1 MRRAI
6 ERTLRRAIERTLRRA
21 IIIAKW
27 LPSMLRIE
35 RQRAEDRTITQ
46 RYFTRIGIMISRTST
61 YHKNANI
68 GNNWKYPIYIYQMCD
83 DSVN

>member
-1 MRRAI
+1 MHLCRH
-6 ERTLRRAIERTLRRA
+6 L
-21 IIIAKW
+21 AKYRHIVSD
-27 LPSMLRIE
+27 PNGRVPKSSI
-35 RQRAEDRTITQ
+35 
-46 RYFTRIGIMISRTST
+46 